1 MWLAGDSMRLYYEQE
16 DILKEFGLVEKAED
30 TPA

>member
-16 DILKEFGLVEKAED
+16 DILKEFGLVEKKD
-30 TPA
+30 GV